1 MNELSSNT
9 QQNKLPEFLGQ
20 ERIVADIKQRI
31 DAVRQQKRTFANL
44 MFNALPEMGKMTL
57 ALAVVRE
64 LRVNFQTVS
73 SSVSLNDLASA
84 VTKLG
89 PGDILLVE
97 EIGFLHPNVKKVLG
111 TALEDFTLDVMV
123 GKGSQTRPLRLSVP
137 QFSVIAT
144 TSKLWQVE
152 ENLRRWF
159 VVYDF
164 DPYSDKDIR
173 DILIKIGNE
182 KGVQIDS
189 QIASVLTPYCNGI
202 PGNAAVLIKRM
213 SHIINTDSS
222 QPLSVGEILH
232 HLGLVGNHSQSVN
245 LVDRLTHMS
254 GQEFEQWVANYC
266 RRQGY
271 ETKITETTGDHGID
285 LLLRRQGKLVG
296 VIQCKRWNDPIG
308 EPVVRDFYGALM
320 SIGAPKGYLFATT
333 SYTPQ
338 ARAFVHGKPIQLIG
352 LEDLIEIAKK
362 LG

>member
-9 QQNKLPEFLGQ
+9 QQNKLPGFLGQ

-57 ALAVVRE
+57 ALAVVGE
-64 LRVNFQTVS
+64 LGVSFQTVS
-73 SSVSLNDLASA
+73 SSASLRDLASA
-84 VTKLG
+84 VTGLR

-97 EIGFLHPNVKKVLG
+97 EIGFVLPQVKKALG
-111 TALEDFTLDVMV
+111 TALEDFTIDVTV
-123 GKGSQTRPLRLSVP
+123 GKGSQTRSLRVTLP

-159 VVYDF
+159 IAYDF
-164 DPYSDKDIR
+164 DPYSDEDIR

-182 KGVQIDS
+182 KGVRVDS
-189 QIASVLTPYCNGI
+189 DIASALTPYCKGT
-202 PGNAAVLIKRM
+202 PGNAAVLIKRL
-213 SHIINTDSS
+213 SRIINSS

-245 LVDRLTHMS
+245 LVD
-254 GQEFEQWVANYC
+254 EA
-266 RRQGY
+266 
-271 ETKITETTGDHGID
+271 KITETTGDHGID
-285 LLLRRQGKLVG
+285 LLLRQQGKLVG

-320 SIGAPKGYLFATT
+320 SIGAPTGYIFATT
-333 SYTPQ
+333 SFTPQ
-338 ARAFVHGKPIQLIG
+338 ARAFAHGKPIQLIG
-352 LEDLIEIAKK
+352 LEDLVEIAKK

>member
-9 QQNKLPEFLGQ
+9 QQNKLPGFLGQ

-57 ALAVVRE
+57 ALAVVGE
-64 LRVNFQTVS
+64 LGVSFQTVS
-73 SSVSLNDLASA
+73 SSASLRDLASA
-84 VTKLG
+84 VTGLR

-97 EIGFLHPNVKKVLG
+97 EIGFVLPQVKKALG
-111 TALEDFTLDVMV
+111 TALEDFTIDVTV
-123 GKGSQTRPLRLSVP
+123 GKGSQTRSLRVTLP

-159 VVYDF
+159 IAYDF
-164 DPYSDKDIR
+164 DPYSDEDIR

-182 KGVQIDS
+182 KGVRVDS
-189 QIASVLTPYCNGI
+189 DIASALTPYCKGT
-202 PGNAAVLIKRM
+202 PGNAAVLIKRL
-213 SHIINTDSS
+213 SRIINSS

-245 LVDRLTHMS
+245 LVDRFMHMS
-254 GQEFEQWVANYC
+254 GQEFEQWVAHYC
-266 RRQGY
+266 RQQGY
-271 ETKITETTGDHGID
+271 EAKITETTGDHGID
-285 LLLRRQGKLVG
+285 LLLRQQGKLVG

-320 SIGAPKGYLFATT
+320 SIGAPTGYIFATT
-333 SYTPQ
+333 SFTPQ
-338 ARAFVHGKPIQLIG
+338 ARAFAHGKPIQLIG
-352 LEDLIEIAKK
+352 LDDLIEIAKK
-362 LG
+362 LR